1 MGKNKLTMCLKEKT
15 VQVNKTKNVDVLWS
29 EIKMGNNEAL
39 AELFCQY
46 YNGLFYYAFK
56 IVSNEEFVEDC
67 IQELFFTLWNKK
79 ENINQANSV
88 NSYLL
93 SSLRRIVFRKLKK
106 QRRINE
112 RNKEYIDNHF
122 YEVFNTEQMIIN
134 FETKNEIRHQL
145 RMAFNNLRGRRKEVI
160 YLKFYN
166 GLSNSEI
173 AKVMG
178 IEKQS
183 VYNYV
188 SCAIQ
193 QLQAYVR

>member
-1 MGKNKLTMCLKEKT
+1 MGISTKTEFFKEET
-15 VQVNKTKNVDVLWS
+15 VQVSKNKKDDVLWS
-29 EIKMGNNEAL
+29 EIKKGNKEAL
-39 AELFCQY
+39 ADLFSQY
-46 YNGLFYYAFK
+46 YNYLFYYAFK
-56 IVSNEEFVEDC
+56 IVSNEEFVKDC
-67 IQELFFTLWNKK
+67 IQELFFTIWNRK
-79 ENINQANSV
+79 ENINQAYSV

-93 SSLRRIVFRKLKK
+93 SSLRRIVFRKLNK
-106 QRRINE
+106 QRKNYE
-112 RNKEYIDNHF
+112 RNKEYIENHSH
-122 YEVFNTEQMIIN
+122 EVFNTEQVIIN
-134 FETKNEIRHQL
+134 FETKNETRHQL
-145 RMAFNNLRGRRKEVI
+145 RLAFNNLRGRRKEII

>member
-1 MGKNKLTMCLKEKT
+1 MGKNKKAMVFKEETM
-15 VQVNKTKNVDVLWS
+15 QVNKTKNVDVLWS
-29 EIKMGNNEAL
+29 EIKIGNNEAL

-46 YNGLFYYAFK
+46 YNRLFYYAFK

-67 IQELFFTLWNKK
+67 IQELFFTIWNRK
-79 ENINQANSV
+79 ENINQAYSV
-88 NSYLL
+88 NSYLI

-112 RNKEYIDNHF
+112 RNKAYIDNHF
-122 YEVFNTEQMIIN
+122 YESFNTEQMIIN
-134 FETKNEIRHQL
+134 FETKNEIRRQI
-145 RMAFNNLRGRRKEVI
+145 RMAFKNLRGRRKEVI

-173 AKVMG
+173 AHVMG

>member
-1 MGKNKLTMCLKEKT
+1 MGKNKLTKCFKEKT
-15 VQVNKTKNVDVLWS
+15 MQVNKTKNVDVLWS

-112 RNKEYIDNHF
+112 RNKEYIDNHL
-122 YEVFNTEQMIIN
+122 YEAFNTEQMIIN
-134 FETKNEIRHQL
+134 FETKNEIRRQL

-173 AKVMG
+173 ANVMG